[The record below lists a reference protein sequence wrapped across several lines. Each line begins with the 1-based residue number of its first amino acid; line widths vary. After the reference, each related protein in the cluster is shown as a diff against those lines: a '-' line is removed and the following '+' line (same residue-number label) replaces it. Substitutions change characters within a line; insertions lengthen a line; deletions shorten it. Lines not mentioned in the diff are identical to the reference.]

1 MLSASSRNKDWE
13 TVAEAAA
20 PDVEVMEATGQSA
33 PATGSTD
40 SLIDS
45 GTDVNEALCEYK
57 VADSA
62 PLSGPLNLYSLMRL

>member
-1 MLSASSRNKDWE
+1 MFSASSRNKDWE

-45 GTDVNEALCEYK
+45 GTDVNEALAYPVSIKWQIQPRCQ
-57 VADSA
+57 A
-62 PLSGPLNLYSLMRL
+62 LSTSTP